1 MADPGA
7 IFAQNF
13 QASGQGFL
21 NRRQQQRQFDASL
34 EEKQRQGRV
43 QQMMKLRQEAMKV
56 IADSGQ
62 QLQKLRQTQGA
73 DVAMQHFRILARPQV
88 IRGLAQA
95 SGQAPEQIVAN
106 LQRAMLAG
114 PTPQEAGAN
123 IGVEALA
130 AAPGEAAAAAQVE
143 TATRTAAEPFDI
155 RAEERGRRPQ
165 TTLGQ
170 LIFDRDMAARQFG
183 EDSAQAKAF
192 DDAINTGGE
201 TPDLSDIAGL
211 RKEFTK
217 LSGEFISVQDAYSRV
232 LAAPDTAAGDVGLV
246 FAFMKMLDPGSVVR
260 EGEFATA
267 AAAAGLP
274 DRIVALAQRVDT
286 GKRLTSPQ
294 VADFKNVARQ
304 IYNQQVQGQRLLEG
318 TFRRLSDRQGMASD
332 QVVIPFVRER
342 FTETASDPTPAQ
354 ARPTEKPVIRTLST
368 EDEVNALQPGE
379 EFIWGPTGQR
389 MRKD

>member
-130 AAPGEAAAAAQVE
+130 AAPGDAAAAAQVE

-170 LIFDRDMAARQFG
+170 LIFDRDMTARQFG
-183 EDSAQAKAF
+183 EDSPQAKAF
-192 DDAINTGGE
+192 DDAISTGGE

-342 FTETASDPTPAQ
+342 FTETVTDPPPAQ
-354 ARPTEKPVIRTLST
+354 ERPAEKPVIRTLST
-368 EDEVNALQPGE
+368 EDEVNALQSGE